1 MRTVGVVS
9 HQSLGEDEETLL
21 IRMEP
26 LYSPSNE
33 AIGRGAEPSLKYVEP
48 LQLETNIP
56 DAASNAAKMEG
67 RISPT
72 SCPLEGP
79 H

>member
-1 MRTVGVVS
+1 VGVVS
-9 HQSLGEDEETLL
+9 HQSLGEDEETFL
-21 IRMEP
+21 ICMEP

-33 AIGRGAEPSLKYVEP
+33 GIGRGAEPSLKYVE

-56 DAASNAAKMEG
+56 DAASNAANMEG

-72 SCPLEGP
+72 SCPLKGP